1 MNRNTDTLK
10 WILGSIGTILVIA
23 GLCYLCYLW
32 YQYSLA
38 PDRQQ
43 AAETAEQVRQWE
55 QSKKARDTDRTTKQ
69 VGTTQ
74 TVGSTENTAVSTDDT
89 TGMSDPLVDGID
101 PVETNTSTQ
110 SQETVDV
117 RVSPHRF
124 GPYPEIPSGYRAP
137 NIFDKPLSKSQEL
150 MMRVDVKLWQ
160 QGIRT
165 EGIGINYDTGLVY
178 PTIRGTI
185 YVTWSDFTL
194 PDGSV
199 EKVAQ
204 RLSGH
209 PNTLDLLP
217 RGLSGFSDIF
227 VPKHIVFKRNIP
239 SHITVLEHSEGID
252 PYEFLKEELK

>member
-1 MNRNTDTLK
+1 MARYTGNLK
-10 WILGSIGTILVIA
+10 WILGGSILFLLVVA

-43 AAETAEQVRQWE
+43 AAETAEQIRQWK
-55 QSKKARDTDRTTKQ
+55 QSKEARDTAER
-69 VGTTQ
+69 VGATQ
-74 TVGSTENTAVSTDDT
+74 TVDPVKNMSVSTDDT
-89 TGMSDPLVDGID
+89 TGISDPLVDDID
-101 PVETNTSTQ
+101 PVKTNTSTQ

-117 RVSPHRF
+117 RVSSHGF

-137 NIFDKPLSKSQEL
+137 NIFDKPLSRNQEL

-185 YVTWSDFTL
+185 YVTWSDFPL

-209 PNTLDLLP
+209 PDTLDLLP

-227 VPKHIVFKRNIP
+227 VPKHIVFKKNIP
-239 SHITVLEHSEGID
+239 SHITVLQHSEGIN